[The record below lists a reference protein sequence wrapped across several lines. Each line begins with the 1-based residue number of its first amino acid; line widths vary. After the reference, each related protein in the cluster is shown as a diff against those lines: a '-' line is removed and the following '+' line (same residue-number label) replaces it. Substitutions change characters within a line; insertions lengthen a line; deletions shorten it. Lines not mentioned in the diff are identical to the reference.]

1 MEYDVAIENAFFD
14 ELEKIAA
21 SFKRLHVPKSRLGRR
36 PMSVATLLR
45 KEKDGTL
52 FRKHGEARVSYE
64 EGELDPSAAKL
75 RKKRGEIPSRDDEP
89 VEKREDGRE
98 NVATTHG
105 LGQTYNNMSAL
116 GNSAAGT

>member
-1 MEYDVAIENAFFD
+1 MDYSSALESAFFD

-21 SFKRLHVPKSRLGRR
+21 SFRRLRMPKSRIGRR
-36 PMSVATLLR
+36 SMSVATLLR

-52 FRKHGEARVSYE
+52 YRKHAEARVSFE
-64 EGELDPSAAKL
+64 DPALDPGAARP
-75 RKKRGEIPSRDDEP
+75 RKKRGEVPSRDDEP
-89 VEKREDGRE
+89 VEKREDGRD